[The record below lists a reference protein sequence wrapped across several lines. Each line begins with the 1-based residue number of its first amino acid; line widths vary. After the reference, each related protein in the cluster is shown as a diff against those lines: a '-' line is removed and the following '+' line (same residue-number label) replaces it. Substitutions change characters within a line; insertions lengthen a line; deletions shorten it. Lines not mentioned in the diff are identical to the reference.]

1 MAQEE
6 KEELERE
13 IIKLKK
19 DLGHYLN
26 LYSDLGISEKEK
38 NRVVDQYLDDILK
51 RKEKLKMSN

>member
-1 MAQEE
+1 MTQGE

-19 DLGHYLN
+19 DLGDYLN

-38 NRVVDQYLDDILK
+38 NRVIDQYLDDILK